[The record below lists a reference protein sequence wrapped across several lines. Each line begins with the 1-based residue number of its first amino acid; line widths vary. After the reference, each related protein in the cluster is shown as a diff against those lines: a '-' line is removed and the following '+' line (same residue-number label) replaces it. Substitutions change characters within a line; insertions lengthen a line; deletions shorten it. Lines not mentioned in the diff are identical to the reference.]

1 MAGLIA
7 ELENGLIAMEV
18 GSAVTSDFAI
28 GASGRAG
35 RAAEFFEE
43 SEATVLAAAGESVAA
58 GLVASELGSHI
69 RRRAVDSNKV
79 HLRVAGRGED
89 AEGSD
94 RGSLAVPGYRCHWPI
109 GHVLG
114 GTSGWLQDVGR
125 RVTPPPPCFW
135 EVIDVA
141 GR

>member
-7 ELENGLIAMEV
+7 EFENGLIAMELD
-18 GSAVTSDFAI
+18 SAVASDLAI

-35 RAAEFFEE
+35 RAAESLEE
-43 SEATVLAAAGESVAA
+43 SEATVLAAAGESFAA

-69 RRRAVDSNKV
+69 RRRAAESNKV
-79 HLRVAGRGED
+79 HLRVAAHGED

-125 RVTPPPPCFW
+125 RVTPLPPVF
-135 EVIDVA
+135 
-141 GR
+141 

>member
-7 ELENGLIAMEV
+7 EFENGLIAMELD
-18 GSAVTSDFAI
+18 SAVASDLAI

-35 RAAEFFEE
+35 RAAESLKE
-43 SEATVLAAAGESVAA
+43 SEATVLAAAGESFAA

-69 RRRAVDSNKV
+69 RRRAADSNKV
-79 HLRVAGRGED
+79 HLRVAARGED

-125 RVTPPPPCFW
+125 RVTPLPPVF
-135 EVIDVA
+135 
-141 GR
+141 

>member
-7 ELENGLIAMEV
+7 EFENGLIAMEFD
-18 GSAVTSDFAI
+18 SAVASDLAI

-35 RAAEFFEE
+35 RAAESLEE
-43 SEATVLAAAGESVAA
+43 SEATVLAAAGESFAA

-69 RRRAVDSNKV
+69 RRRAADSNKV
-79 HLRVAGRGED
+79 HLRVATRGED

-125 RVTPPPPCFW
+125 RVTPLPPVF
-135 EVIDVA
+135 
-141 GR
+141 

>member
-1 MAGLIA
+1 L
-7 ELENGLIAMEV
+7 
-18 GSAVTSDFAI
+18 
-28 GASGRAG
+28 
-35 RAAEFFEE
+35 EE

-69 RRRAVDSNKV
+69 RRRAADSNKV

-109 GHVLG
+109 GHVLSGTLG
-114 GTSGWLQDVGR
+114 GV
-125 RVTPPPPCFW
+125 
-135 EVIDVA
+135 
-141 GR
+141 